1 MMKVTMQYFP
11 YKAIRENSEYM
22 LPENCRRW
30 RNLPFVFLACGI
42 IVGLIY
48 GYFAQKAMPNN
59 IALPEHIKSCV
70 PFYELLQKHVKAST
84 GNRKSKLTKLSLL
97 ASYAYSDYA
106 VVTLEADGWYGHPL
120 AYYMSISE
128 RKDEET
134 DFMVPVLD
142 RIDDPPPYALSV
154 CLAPFYGN
162 DSKWL
167 LLAEL
172 VEHYKLQGVEH
183 FYFYVKEVDDYSRKL
198 INDYVKG
205 GEAEMVRFS
214 REHDRP
220 LRNWQHVAVQDCVQ
234 RSRQHSRYT
243 IFADIDERIMPLK
256 DNRLVDYVTK
266 TMIKDAALGMLQLK
280 SRWIQ
285 RTSEVPTVY
294 EGAETLLKHLPT
306 LVFHKTLAVAPRGY
320 TAKCILDTKRVL
332 LMQNHKVL
340 IYFPEYIG
348 LVAPADEAVIWHYR
362 YTDAGESNS
371 SSLAKAG
378 ASGPS
383 EMMSYPEKLGEQL
396 FRNVQARLDYVY
408 RDQRSNVLCTLKVFA
423 NRFEKCGNEPSKHV
437 RNPEMRNKKE
447 HLTYLTFASC
457 TIGPAMPTV
466 KTEQSKKEQ
475 CILE

>member
-1 MMKVTMQYFP
+1 
-11 YKAIRENSEYM
+11 
-22 LPENCRRW
+22 
-30 RNLPFVFLACGI
+30 
-42 IVGLIY
+42 
-48 GYFAQKAMPNN
+48 MPKN
-59 IALPEHIKSCV
+59 IALPEHISSCV
-70 PFYELLQKHVKAST
+70 PFYELLQKHVKANT
-84 GNRKSKLTKLSLL
+84 GNRKARPTKLSLL
-97 ASYAYSDYA
+97 ASYAYSNYA
-106 VVTLEADGWYGHPL
+106 VVTLEADGWYGRTVYCRYFDRKWKELSPVESVVFPEFVVHCCRHPL

-142 RIDDPPPYALSV
+142 RIDDPPPYTLSL
-154 CLAPFYGN
+154 CLAPFYRN

-198 INDYVKG
+198 VNDYVKG
-205 GEAEMVRFS
+205 GEAEIVRFQ

-220 LRNWQHVAVQDCVQ
+220 SRNWQHVAVQDCIQ

-256 DNRLVDYVTK
+256 DNRLVDYVAR
-266 TMIKDAALGMLQLK
+266 TMIKDAALGMLELK
-280 SRWIQ
+280 SKWIH

-306 LVFHKTLAVAPRGY
+306 LVFHKTKAVPPRGHS
-320 TAKCILDTKRVL
+320 AKFILDTERVL

-340 IYFPEYIG
+340 IYFPEYVG

-362 YTDAGESNS
+362 YIDAGESNS
-371 SSLAKAG
+371 STLAEVGSFDHSKTI
-378 ASGPS
+378 
-383 EMMSYPEKLGEQL
+383 SYPEKLGEQL

-408 RDQRSNVLCTLKVFA
+408 RIN
-423 NRFEKCGNEPSKHV
+423 
-437 RNPEMRNKKE
+437 
-447 HLTYLTFASC
+447 Y
-457 TIGPAMPTV
+457 
-466 KTEQSKKEQ
+466 
-475 CILE
+475 

>member
-11 YKAIRENSEYM
+11 YKAIRENSEYL

-30 RNLPFVFLACGI
+30 RNLPFVFLACGV

-48 GYFAQKAMPNN
+48 GYFAQKGTAGDAMPNN

-70 PFYELLQKHVKAST
+70 PFYESLQKHVKGNT

-106 VVTLEADGWYGHPL
+106 VVTLEADGWYGNPL

-142 RIDDPPPYALSV
+142 RMDDPPPYTLSV

-183 FYFYVKEVDDYSRKL
+183 FYFYVKDVDDYSRK
-198 INDYVKG
+198 
-205 GEAEMVRFS
+205 
-214 REHDRP
+214 
-220 LRNWQHVAVQDCVQ
+220 DCVQ

-256 DNRLVDYVTK
+256 DSRLVHYVTR

-306 LVFHKTLAVAPRGY
+306 LVFHKTLAVAPRGN
-320 TAKCILDTKRVL
+320 TAKFILDSNRVL

-340 IYFPEYIG
+340 VYFPEYIG

-362 YTDAGESNS
+362 YTDAGESNI

-408 RDQRSNVLCTLKVFA
+408 RVN
-423 NRFEKCGNEPSKHV
+423 
-437 RNPEMRNKKE
+437 
-447 HLTYLTFASC
+447 Y
-457 TIGPAMPTV
+457 
-466 KTEQSKKEQ
+466 
-475 CILE
+475 